1 MSYKVKS
8 QINHLL
14 KNNLLRLSFMSRS
27 SIKSLIYGIIILNI
41 FDKIMEIIPKFINF
55 IKLIILNYFKKKIFK
70 DSNNG
75 IQNLL
80 IEYISSVDDVKFVK
94 YNNIYIITNKDEICI
109 K

>member
-1 MSYKVKS
+1 MVKS

-14 KNNLLRLSFMSRS
+14 KNNLLRLSFMNNRS

-41 FDKIMEIIPKFINF
+41 FDKITEIIPKFINF
-55 IKLIILNYFKKKIFK
+55 IKLIILNYFKKKFFK

-75 IQNLL
+75 IKNLL
-80 IEYISSVDDVKFVK
+80 IEYISSIDDVKFVK
-94 YNNIYIITNKDEICI
+94 YNNIYIITNKDALYIN